1 MKRITTVRGDI
12 APEKAGITSMHD
24 HTFVDLSIAGQFMK
38 NLFGNIPESMLGF
51 VPENYDF
58 LKTGV
63 YLMSSELQ
71 KVDDI
76 DFLEKEYGYFRQL
89 GGETVVDPGPISV
102 RGSAEQLKLF
112 AERTGLN
119 LVCATGVY
127 TATSRPAEL
136 LGKGEQELYSVMK
149 REVEKGIDDTDV
161 HPGIIK
167 TAVAT
172 YGPDGKILQPE
183 IDGIFA
189 GARLAAETGMALY
202 IHTDPQIREE
212 DLLQIV
218 DSILERYSVNP
229 EKIQMCHLDN
239 RLSFSVNVKEYMTNQ
254 AVARNINLETQ
265 KKLLDKGINIGLDTW
280 GMSLESAFTFTTDD
294 YDRMKALVLLAELGY
309 DSQLTLGNDFSSKLY
324 GKSYGGFGC
333 TRFLSYGIRLLKEMG
348 KEDLIKKVL
357 VENPARILAY

>member
-1 MKRITTVRGDI
+1 MKRITTVQGDI

-24 HTFVDLSIAGQFMK
+24 HTFVDLSIAGQFMQ

-51 VPENYDF
+51 MPENYDF

-76 DFLEKEYGYFRQL
+76 DYLEKEYGYFKQL
-89 GGETVVDPGPISV
+89 GGMTVVDPGPIGV

-112 AERTGLN
+112 AERSGLN

-127 TATSRPAEL
+127 TATSRPQEL
-136 LGKGEQELYSVMK
+136 LGKNEQELYSVMK
-149 REVEKGIDDTDV
+149 KEVEEGIDGTKV

-183 IDGIFA
+183 IDGICA

-218 DSILERYSVNP
+218 DLVIEKYGVKP
-229 EKIQMCHLDN
+229 EKVQMCHLDN
-239 RLSFSVNVKEYMTNQ
+239 RLSFAVNVKDYMMN
-254 AVARNINLETQ
+254 ANVVRNINLETQ

-280 GMSLESAFTFTTDD
+280 GMSLESAYTFTTDD
-294 YDRMKALVLLAELGY
+294 YDRMKALLLLADMGY
-309 DSQLTLGNDFSSKLY
+309 DSQITLGNDFSSKLY
-324 GKSYGGFGC
+324 GKTYGGSGC
-333 TRFLSYGIRLLKEMG
+333 TRFLAYGIRLLKEMG
-348 KEDLIKKVL
+348 KEELINKVL
-357 VENPARILAY
+357 IENPARILAY